1 MLPEIYAGC
10 AERRNP
16 DMAIFHYTIKIV
28 GRSKGKSVISA
39 SAYLNGDVM
48 KNEETG
54 SISYYTSKKEVVYTS
69 LMMCENAPSEWQIV
83 PEENIKRFQKSVRYK
98 RSEDKEAAIKKF
110 KITFQKQRL
119 WNEVLKIE
127 KSADAQLGR
136 SFEFALPKEWS
147 RQEQIQYTADYIKK
161 TFVDKGMCA
170 DWSIHDKG
178 DGNPHVHLLLTMR
191 PFNPDHSW
199 GKKEVKDWE
208 FVRDKNG
215 NIVIDESHP
224 NWWQDKKN
232 PDRHGIRIP
241 VLDEN
246 GIQKIG
252 ARNRL
257 QWKRVLTD
265 ATGWNNPKNCELWRS
280 EWAKVCNEHLPLQN
294 QVDHRSYEKQ
304 GKLQIPTI
312 HEGADARKIEQ
323 KFFAGQEIKG
333 SWKVAENQIIKQ
345 QNTLLQ
351 KILNT
356 FGKVSGALSLWKE
369 RLNDIRRKPGN
380 YTLNG
385 IHDWSNR
392 RTAEPNGRNDSG
404 NAEPGHS
411 TLSYAKT
418 ESEITKIKQRVIR
431 AAQHFAKYRGTAFQD
446 GRTENEDRAF
456 GKRKSAMAEIGTEA
470 EQRKQFIT
478 ETEHRIAELEQQ
490 IEKGRDIDERIQ
502 RIKERRTVGRTSALD
517 RGDTRR
523 TRTERTAYRGTEDA
537 AQRISDLEREIK
549 QREQSREYSSI
560 KERLEAG
567 RQSIADRE
575 REAAKRKRH
584 DRGMSR

>member
-1 MLPEIYAGC
+1 
-10 AERRNP
+10 
-16 DMAIFHYTIKIV
+16 
-28 GRSKGKSVISA
+28 
-39 SAYLNGDVM
+39 
-48 KNEETG
+48 
-54 SISYYTSKKEVVYTS
+54 
-69 LMMCENAPSEWQIV
+69 MMCENAPPEWQIV

-98 RSEDKEAAIKKF
+98 KSADKEAALEKF

-127 KSADAQLGR
+127 KNADAQLGR
-136 SFEFALPKEWS
+136 SFEFALPKEWN
-147 RQEQIQYTADYIKK
+147 RQEQIQYTTDYIQK
-161 TFVDKGMCA
+161 TFVDRGMCA

-199 GKKEVKDWE
+199 GKKEVKDWD

-280 EWAKVCNEHLPLQN
+280 EWAKVCNEHLPLHN

-575 REAAKRKRH
+575 REVAKRKRH

>member
-1 MLPEIYAGC
+1 
-10 AERRNP
+10 
-16 DMAIFHYTIKIV
+16 MAIFHYTIKIV

-147 RQEQIQYTADYIKK
+147 RQEQIQYTADYIQK

-199 GKKEVKDWE
+199 GKKEVKDWD

-280 EWAKVCNEHLPLQN
+280 EWAKVCNEHLPLYN

-323 KFFAGQEIKG
+323 KFLAGQEIKG

-351 KILNT
+351 KILDT

-380 YTLNG
+380 YTLMESMIG
-385 IHDWSNR
+385 QIEEQQTLMAEMILEMQNR
-392 RTAEPNGRNDSG
+392 DTQLSLMQEQNQKLQKLNSELSELLNILPNT
-404 NAEPGHS
+404 EEL
-411 TLSYAKT
+411 LSKM
-418 ESEITKIKQRVIR
+418 EEQKTKIELL
-431 AAQHFAKYRGTAFQD
+431 
-446 GRTENEDRAF
+446 ENENQQWQKLAQ
-456 GKRKSAMAEIGTEA
+456 KLNSENSLLLKQNTE
-470 EQRKQFIT
+470 
-478 ETEHRIAELEQQ
+478 L
-490 IEKGRDIDERIQ
+490 
-502 RIKERRTVGRTSALD
+502 LNWN
-517 RGDTRR
+517 
-523 TRTERTAYRGTEDA
+523 
-537 AQRISDLEREIK
+537 
-549 QREQSREYSSI
+549 SR
-560 KERLEAG
+560 
-567 RQSIADRE
+567 
-575 REAAKRKRH
+575 
-584 DRGMSR
+584 

>member
-1 MLPEIYAGC
+1 
-10 AERRNP
+10 
-16 DMAIFHYTIKIV
+16 
-28 GRSKGKSVISA
+28 
-39 SAYLNGDVM
+39 
-48 KNEETG
+48 
-54 SISYYTSKKEVVYTS
+54 
-69 LMMCENAPSEWQIV
+69 
-83 PEENIKRFQKSVRYK
+83 
-98 RSEDKEAAIKKF
+98 
-110 KITFQKQRL
+110 
-119 WNEVLKIE
+119 
-127 KSADAQLGR
+127 
-136 SFEFALPKEWS
+136 
-147 RQEQIQYTADYIKK
+147 
-161 TFVDKGMCA
+161 MCA

-199 GKKEVKDWE
+199 GKKEVKDWD

-280 EWAKVCNEHLPLQN
+280 EWAKVCNEHLPLHN

-351 KILNT
+351 KILDT

-385 IHDWSNR
+385 VHDWANR
-392 RTAEPNGRNDSG
+392 RTADLNGRNASG
-404 NAEPGHS
+404 NAEPGHP
-411 TLSYAKT
+411 TLSYAGT
-418 ESEITKIKQRVIR
+418 ESEIAKIKQRVIR

-490 IEKGRDIDERIQ
+490 IRKGRDIDERIQ

-523 TRTERTAYRGTEDA
+523 VGTERPAYRGTEDA

-575 REAAKRKRH
+575 RETAKRKRH

>member
-1 MLPEIYAGC
+1 
-10 AERRNP
+10 
-16 DMAIFHYTIKIV
+16 MAIFHYTIKIV

-54 SISYYTSKKEVVYTS
+54 RISYYTSKKEVVYTS
-69 LMMCENAPSEWQIV
+69 LMMCENAPPEWQIV

-98 RSEDKEAAIKKF
+98 RSEDKEAALEKF

-199 GKKEVKDWE
+199 GKKEVKDWD
-208 FVRDKNG
+208 FVRDKSG

-246 GIQKIG
+246 GIQKMG

-351 KILNT
+351 KILDT

-490 IEKGRDIDERIQ
+490 VEKGRDIDERIQ
-502 RIKERRTVGRTSALD
+502 RIKERRTVGRTSPLD

-523 TRTERTAYRGTEDA
+523 TGTERPAYRGTEDA

>member
-1 MLPEIYAGC
+1 MAKGSVRKKGKKWYYRFYVEDASGNLVQKECVGTESKSETEKLLRQAMDDYEKKKFVAKAENLTVGQLLDVWAEEELKTGTLSNGTVENYLGTIRNIKKHPL
-10 AERRNP
+10 AERKLKNVTSEHLQSFFDLLSFGGVHP
-16 DMAIFHYTIKIV
+16 DGKEKKGY
-28 GRSKGKSVISA
+28 SK
-39 SAYLNGDVM
+39 
-48 KNEETG
+48 
-54 SISYYTSKKEVVYTS
+54 
-69 LMMCENAPSEWQIV
+69 
-83 PEENIKRFQKSVRYK
+83 
-98 RSEDKEAAIKKF
+98 
-110 KITFQKQRL
+110 
-119 WNEVLKIE
+119 
-127 KSADAQLGR
+127 
-136 SFEFALPKEWS
+136 
-147 RQEQIQYTADYIKK
+147 DYI
-161 TFVDKGMCA
+161 
-170 DWSIHDKG
+170 
-178 DGNPHVHLLLTMR
+178 
-191 PFNPDHSW
+191 HSFSAVMQQSFRFAVFP
-199 GKKEVKDWE
+199 K
-208 FVRDKNG
+208 
-215 NIVIDESHP
+215 
-224 NWWQDKKN
+224 QY
-232 PDRHGIRIP
+232 
-241 VLDEN
+241 
-246 GIQKIG
+246 
-252 ARNRL
+252 
-257 QWKRVLTD
+257 
-265 ATGWNNPKNCELWRS
+265 PKNCELWRS

-323 KFFAGQEIKG
+323 KFLAGQEIKG

-351 KILNT
+351 KILDT

-404 NAEPGHS
+404 NAESGHS

-502 RIKERRTVGRTSALD
+502 RIKERRTVGRTSPLD

-575 REAAKRKRH
+575 REVAKRKRH

>member
-1 MLPEIYAGC
+1 M
-10 AERRNP
+10 
-16 DMAIFHYTIKIV
+16 
-28 GRSKGKSVISA
+28 
-39 SAYLNGDVM
+39 
-48 KNEETG
+48 ETG
-54 SISYYTSKKEVVYTS
+54 
-69 LMMCENAPSEWQIV
+69 
-83 PEENIKRFQKSVRYK
+83 
-98 RSEDKEAAIKKF
+98 
-110 KITFQKQRL
+110 
-119 WNEVLKIE
+119 
-127 KSADAQLGR
+127 ADR
-136 SFEFALPKEWS
+136 CYWM
-147 RQEQIQYTADYIKK
+147 EQ
-161 TFVDKGMCA
+161 
-170 DWSIHDKG
+170 S
-178 DGNPHVHLLLTMR
+178 
-191 PFNPDHSW
+191 
-199 GKKEVKDWE
+199 
-208 FVRDKNG
+208 
-215 NIVIDESHP
+215 
-224 NWWQDKKN
+224 
-232 PDRHGIRIP
+232 
-241 VLDEN
+241 
-246 GIQKIG
+246 
-252 ARNRL
+252 
-257 QWKRVLTD
+257 
-265 ATGWNNPKNCELWRS
+265 KNCELWRS
-280 EWAKVCNEHLPLQN
+280 EWAKVCNEHLPLHN

-323 KFFAGQEIKG
+323 KFLAGQEIKG

-351 KILNT
+351 KILDT

-385 IHDWSNR
+385 VHDWANR
-392 RTAEPNGRNDSG
+392 RTADLNGRNASG
-404 NAEPGHS
+404 NAEPGHP
-411 TLSYAKT
+411 TLSYAGT
-418 ESEITKIKQRVIR
+418 ESEIAKIKQRVIR

-446 GRTENEDRAF
+446 GRTENEDRTF
-456 GKRKSAMAEIGTEA
+456 GKRKSAMADIGTEA

-502 RIKERRTVGRTSALD
+502 RIKERRTVGRTSPLD

-523 TRTERTAYRGTEDA
+523 TGTERPAYRGTEDA

-549 QREQSREYSSI
+549 QREQIREYSSI